1 MNIHIFNYKV
11 ERLLNDIK
19 RNCPYINSDDVY
31 DAYDEIRDKIKSSI
45 ELTQSDRDKL
55 NLLDMVM

>member
-19 RNCPYINSDDVY
+19 RNCPHINEDDVY